1 MAWVQFFVSAAA
13 IVFVA
18 SKMTQYA
25 HVIAVRTRL
34 GGMFVG
40 TLLVASAT
48 SMPEIITNV
57 SSVRLGAP
65 NLAAGDLFGS
75 GMFNMLILA
84 LLDVVHFR
92 ERILRQV
99 AVSHA
104 LTAALATLLT
114 GMAALFVLARIPW
127 RIGWMGLDSLSL
139 IVIYVGG
146 MWVIQK
152 EGRRLG
158 APDGVELD
166 VPGVGLTHAIV
177 GFLVS
182 AVILAFISPW
192 LVRAAKEIAHITGL
206 GTGFVGVTLF
216 AFVTSLPEVVTMLV
230 SVRLRAF
237 DMTVGDLFGSNI
249 FNMLA
254 LAVTDGFYD
263 QGLLFSDID
272 ANFALAGLLVVLVI
286 NLALVGNLARLRQ
299 RLWFIEVDALLIILS
314 FVGGMLLLYQR
325 GVGI

>member
-1 MAWVQFFVSAAA
+1 MVWIQFFVSAAL

-40 TLLVASAT
+40 TLLVAVAT
-48 SMPEIITNV
+48 SAPEIITNI
-57 SSVRLGAP
+57 SSVRLGVP

-75 GMFNMLILA
+75 GMFNMFILA

-92 ERILRQV
+92 QRILRRV
-99 AVSHA
+99 ALSHA

-127 RIGWMGLDSLSL
+127 RIGWLGLDSLAL
-139 IVIYVGG
+139 IVIYIGG
-146 MWVIQK
+146 IWLIQK
-152 EGRRLG
+152 EGRQHNVPTR
-158 APDGVELD
+158 DELD
-166 VPGVGLTHAIV
+166 VPTVGLTYAIV
-177 GFLVS
+177 GFIVS
-182 AVILAFISPW
+182 AAALTFISPW
-192 LVRAAKEIAHITGL
+192 LVRAAKEIALITGL

-230 SVRLRAF
+230 SARLGAF

-249 FNMLA
+249 FNMVA
-254 LAVTDGFYD
+254 LAITDGFYV
-263 QGLLFSDID
+263 QGLLFSDIN
-272 ANFALAGLLVVLVI
+272 ANFALAGLLVVLLI
-286 NLALVGNLARLRQ
+286 NLALVGNLARLER
-299 RLWFIEVDALLIILS
+299 RLWFVELDALLIILS
-314 FVGGMLLLYQR
+314 FIGGMLLLYQH

>member
-1 MAWVQFFVSAAA
+1 MAWVQFFLSAAA

-18 SKMTQYA
+18 TKMTQYA

-40 TLLVASAT
+40 TLLVAAAT
-48 SMPEIITNV
+48 SAPEIITNV
-57 SSVRLGAP
+57 SSVRLGVP

-84 LLDVVHFR
+84 VLDVVHFR
-92 ERILRQV
+92 KRIVRGV
-99 AVSHA
+99 AIRHA
-104 LTAALATLLT
+104 LTASLATLLT

-127 RIGWMGLDSLSL
+127 RIGWLGLDSLAL
-139 IVIYVGG
+139 IVIYIGG
-146 MWVIQK
+146 VWLIQR
-152 EGRRLG
+152 EGRRHVT
-158 APDGVELD
+158 PVQVELD
-166 VPGVGLTHAIV
+166 VPSIGLTHAII
-177 GFLVS
+177 GFVVS
-182 AVILAFISPW
+182 AIVLAFISPW
-192 LVRAAKEIAHITGL
+192 LVRAAKEIALITGL

-230 SVRLRAF
+230 SARLGAF

-254 LAVTDGFYD
+254 LAITDGFYV
-263 QGLLFSDID
+263 QGLFFSDID
-272 ANFALAGLLVVLVI
+272 VDFALVGLLVVLLV
-286 NLALVGNLARLRQ
+286 NLALVGNLARLER
-299 RLWFIEVDALLIILS
+299 RLWFVELDALLIILS
-314 FVGGMLLLYQR
+314 FIGGLLLLYHR

>member
-1 MAWVQFFVSAAA
+1 MAWVQFFLSAAA

-18 SKMTQYA
+18 TKMTQYA

-40 TLLVASAT
+40 TLLVAAAT
-48 SMPEIITNV
+48 SAPEIITNV
-57 SSVRLGAP
+57 SSVRLGVP

-84 LLDVVHFR
+84 VLDVVHFR
-92 ERILRQV
+92 KRILRGV
-99 AVSHA
+99 AIRHA
-104 LTAALATLLT
+104 LTASLATLLT

-127 RIGWMGLDSLSL
+127 RIGWLGLDSLAL
-139 IVIYVGG
+139 IVIYIGG
-146 MWVIQK
+146 VWLIQR
-152 EGRRLG
+152 EGRRHVT
-158 APDGVELD
+158 PVQVELD
-166 VPGVGLTHAIV
+166 VPSIGLTHAII
-177 GFLVS
+177 GFVVS
-182 AVILAFISPW
+182 AIVLAFISPW
-192 LVRAAKEIAHITGL
+192 LVRAAKEIALITGL

-216 AFVTSLPEVVTMLV
+216 AFVSSLPEVVTMLV
-230 SVRLRAF
+230 SARLGAF

-249 FNMLA
+249 FNMMA
-254 LAVTDGFYD
+254 LAITDGFYV

-272 ANFALAGLLVVLVI
+272 INFALTGLLVVLLI
-286 NLALVGNLARLRQ
+286 NLALVGNLACLER
-299 RLWFIEVDALLIILS
+299 RLWFVELDALLIILS

>member
-1 MAWVQFFVSAAA
+1 MAWVQFFLSAAA

-18 SKMTQYA
+18 TKMTQYA

-40 TLLVASAT
+40 TLLVAAAT
-48 SMPEIITNV
+48 SAPEIITNV
-57 SSVRLGAP
+57 SSVRLGVP

-84 LLDVVHFR
+84 VLDVVHFR
-92 ERILRQV
+92 KRILRGV
-99 AVSHA
+99 AIRHA
-104 LTAALATLLT
+104 LTASLATLLT

-127 RIGWMGLDSLSL
+127 RIGWLGLDSLAL
-139 IVIYVGG
+139 IVLYIGG
-146 MWVIQK
+146 VWLIQR
-152 EGRRLG
+152 EGRRHVT
-158 APDGVELD
+158 PVQVELD
-166 VPGVGLTHAIV
+166 VPSIGLTHAII
-177 GFLVS
+177 GFVVS
-182 AVILAFISPW
+182 AIVLAFISPW
-192 LVRAAKEIAHITGL
+192 LVRAAKEIALITGL

-230 SVRLRAF
+230 SARLGAF

-254 LAVTDGFYD
+254 LAITDGFYV
-263 QGLLFSDID
+263 QGLFFSDID
-272 ANFALAGLLVVLVI
+272 VNFALVGLLVVLLI
-286 NLALVGNLARLRQ
+286 NLALVGNLARLER
-299 RLWFIEVDALLIILS
+299 RLWFVELDALLIILS
-314 FVGGMLLLYQR
+314 FIGGILLLYQR